1 MDQGD
6 EKSDLPIT
14 AKKIFGTS
22 VTILTAL
29 AILSVS
35 FLKIATVNQA
45 YSPMVLSEKT
55 ESEKTD
61 IEKPLVID
69 YELPFPGKINP
80 DNTLWYAKAV
90 RDRVWYIFTF
100 NKEKK
105 TELNLLFAD
114 KRLKSSLYL
123 FENNK
128 PDLGLSTLTKAEKYL
143 EMSVP
148 TNANNIEYLEKIATA
163 SLKHREVIENQILP
177 LSPEDIAPQVNKIND
192 SSKETYK
199 KVRDLLYSKG
209 QVPPENIFELK

>member
-1 MDQGD
+1 MEIADK
-6 EKSDLPIT
+6 KSDLPIT

-55 ESEKTD
+55 ETSNPMT
-61 IEKPLVID
+61 ID
-69 YELPFPGKINP
+69 YNLSFPGKINP
-80 DNTLWYAKAV
+80 DNTLWYAKV
-90 RDRVWYIFTF
+90 IRDKAWYIFTF
-100 NKEKK
+100 NREKRQ
-105 TELNLLFAD
+105 ELNLLFAD
-114 KRLKSSLYL
+114 KRLGSAVVL

-143 EMSVP
+143 ELSIPKNTDNTEFLKKV
-148 TNANNIEYLEKIATA
+148 ATA

-192 SSKETYK
+192 YSKETYK